1 MQSPDQAHQDENHT
15 TDESHRS
22 HVRIVDPRPPIRD
35 AEVLKRDLRR
45 RWDAIEYEERY
56 ASTTVDSLTFAT
68 DAGVHIGDFALAAEV
83 VEWIEILAILT
94 IVVGVSTAVV
104 FGITTWTRSGPL
116 AAVNRFKQVI
126 ARGLLIGLDL
136 LIAADVIKTV
146 TLEGTLESAAVLGL
160 LVVIRT
166 FLSWALVLEV
176 EGDWPWNLKRT
187 DGPSAKRTPP
197 PAE

>member
-1 MQSPDQAHQDENHT
+1 MIP
-15 TDESHRS
+15 
-22 HVRIVDPRPPIRD
+22 
-35 AEVLKRDLRR
+35 
-45 RWDAIEYEERY
+45 
-56 ASTTVDSLTFAT
+56 LTLAT

-83 VEWIEILAILT
+83 VEWIEVLAIFS
-94 IVVGVSTAVV
+94 IVVGLSTAIVV
-104 FGITTWTRSGPL
+104 GIATWTRSGPL
-116 AAVNRFKQVI
+116 EAVDRFKQVI

-166 FLSWALVLEV
+166 FLSWALILEV

-187 DGPSAKRTPP
+187 DGPQAMRTPP
-197 PAE
+197 PGD